1 MLASAVV
8 PGIGIQLNA
17 HPRTVRWPQISQF
30 SPPPSPRNCPESA
43 EAYDTMIMI
52 MADHEGFEGRG
63 VRGKALPIYQFKLAG
78 SYEGLKRDLK

>member
-1 MLASAVV
+1 MH
-8 PGIGIQLNA
+8 IQEPYVGHRFHNS
-17 HPRTVRWPQISQF
+17 PP
-30 SPPPSPRNCPESA
+30 PPPSPRNCPESA

-63 VRGKALPIYQFKLAG
+63 VRGKALPIYQFKLVG